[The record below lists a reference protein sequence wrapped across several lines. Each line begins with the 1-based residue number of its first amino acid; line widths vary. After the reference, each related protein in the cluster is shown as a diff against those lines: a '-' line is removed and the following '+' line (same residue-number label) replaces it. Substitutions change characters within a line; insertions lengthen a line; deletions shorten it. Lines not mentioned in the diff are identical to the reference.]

1 MLILLQ
7 SSKPCTQDR
16 GAQVVFAGSAG
27 EVHKQALDVMGH
39 VEWAT
44 GPGWPAHHLQAKVI
58 LQADLL
64 VPSDALLA
72 ASTRHGTHLAVV
84 LTNEHLDWTMRLSSW
99 DHGLLRQHLL
109 DFEPALART

>member
-1 MLILLQ
+1 MH
-7 SSKPCTQDR
+7 PRAGADA
-16 GAQVVFAGSAG
+16 AQVVFSGSAG

-39 VEWAT
+39 VEW
-44 GPGWPAHHLQAKVI
+44 VI

-84 LTNEHLDWTMRLSSW
+84 LTNE
-99 DHGLLRQHLL
+99 QHLL
-109 DFEPALART
+109 EFEPALARTLAQFEVILISLT